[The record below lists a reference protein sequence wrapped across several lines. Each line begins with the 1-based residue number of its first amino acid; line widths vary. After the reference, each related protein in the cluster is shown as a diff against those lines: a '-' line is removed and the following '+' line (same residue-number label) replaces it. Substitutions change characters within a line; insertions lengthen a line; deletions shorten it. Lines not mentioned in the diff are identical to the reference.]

1 MCVKANNVLEKTDIN
16 YLQDEVRNGFLIS
29 TPVKQAWSA
38 AIEVLSAIDLICK
51 KYDIKYFACWGS
63 LLGAVRHAGIVP
75 WDDDVDICMRRC
87 ELNKFMQHVD
97 ELPSEYA
104 IHNFRTKENH
114 WLFLTRIVNKNQICF
129 AIDHLEHYHN
139 YPYIGG
145 IDIFVLDNLYMDDH
159 KERKRDD
166 DIMRLLAVADGIRYF
181 IILNNLFVSLQQSV
195 RIKSL
200 SPRRICEDITLQ
212 NLQSFVGMKQDSIGK
227 KRLFIRKR

>member
-1 MCVKANNVLEKTDIN
+1 
-16 YLQDEVRNGFLIS
+16 
-29 TPVKQAWSA
+29 
-38 AIEVLSAIDLICK
+38 
-51 KYDIKYFACWGS
+51 
-63 LLGAVRHAGIVP
+63 
-75 WDDDVDICMRRC
+75 
-87 ELNKFMQHVD
+87 MQHVD

-114 WLFLTRIVNKNQICF
+114 WLFLSRIVNKNQICF